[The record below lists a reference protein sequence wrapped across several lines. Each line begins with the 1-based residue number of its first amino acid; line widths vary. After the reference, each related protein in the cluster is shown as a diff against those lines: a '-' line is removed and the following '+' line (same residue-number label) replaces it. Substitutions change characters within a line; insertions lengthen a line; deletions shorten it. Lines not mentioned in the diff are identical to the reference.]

1 VLDFVNP
8 IRTGRRRF
16 GRRGQTRFDNSQ
28 SGAGTSTQRHSVR
41 RYKTCFGRMQC
52 GMRWNRPYPYD
63 NDPTVRLGQM
73 TGDAFVAIFVVYMV
87 WGLFFN

>member
-1 VLDFVNP
+1 MQSPVGDW
-8 IRTGRRRF
+8 IRP
-16 GRRGQTRFDNSQ
+16 SLLE
-28 SGAGTSTQRHSVR
+28 
-41 RYKTCFGRMQC
+41 C

-73 TGDAFVAIFVVYMV
+73 IGDVLFAILVVYMV